1 VRSAG
6 KAPIQCPI
14 VRTLAAAL
22 LLFAALA
29 GTAQA
34 APGGHSSGSLAYV
47 AAAEHGRAGGVWL
60 ARADGSGAHRIA
72 AGEAPLLS
80 PDGRKLAFARV
91 ESRPG
96 RRSLLIL
103 SPRRRVVGRYFRFPQ
118 NAEPLAW
125 SPDSRYLA
133 VWTHRSASKGPPRLA
148 ILDTVARRAR
158 FVARGWIEGVSF
170 APRGADRLV
179 FGLGRRILY
188 SAPRDLYVVGA
199 RGGRA
204 RRLTEDG
211 NSLNPVW
218 GPQGILYDRRTLRAT
233 VPTHAPFLPAYE
245 IFLYRQGGSIQ
256 VTHLEPEPL
265 VGGLVPVAVS
275 ADGSHLL
282 ANYYEERFGS
292 VRGFPWAVDVPTGT
306 AQPLTPLESG
316 YVAEG
321 RGISRD
327 GSRVLVEDEP
337 AGLDRRLAYSSIAT
351 IPFAGGP
358 EQSLVRAAGAPSWS
372 LSGNTASPGGPW

>member
-1 VRSAG
+1 MVSA
-6 KAPIQCPI
+6 
-14 VRTLAAAL
+14 VMRTLAAAL
-22 LLFAALA
+22 FVLVATASAADA
-29 GTAQA
+29 AQT
-34 APGGHSSGSLAYV
+34 PGLAYV
-47 AAAEHGRAGGVWL
+47 AAAEHGRPGGVWL
-60 ARADGSGAHRIA
+60 ARADGSAPRRMA

-80 PDGRKLAFARV
+80 PDGRKLAFSRV
-91 ESRPG
+91 DSRPG

-103 SPRRRVVGRYFRFPQ
+103 SPRRSVVGRYFRFPQ

-133 VWTHRSASKGPPRLA
+133 VWTHGSFSRGSPRLA
-148 ILDTVARRAR
+148 IVDTVARRAR

-170 APRGADRLV
+170 APRGTDRLV

-188 SAPRDLYVVGA
+188 STPRDLFVVRA

-204 RRLTEDG
+204 RRLTDDG
-211 NSLNPVW
+211 ASLNPVW

-233 VPTHAPFLPAYE
+233 EPTHAPFLPAYE
-245 IFLYRQGGSIQ
+245 IFLYRPGGSIQ
-256 VTHLEPEPL
+256 VTQLEPEPL

-275 ADGSHLL
+275 ADGSRLL

-292 VRGFPWAVDVPTGT
+292 VRGFPWAVDVPTGA
-306 AQPLTPLESG
+306 AQALTPLQSG

-321 RGISRD
+321 SGISRD
-327 GSRVLVEDEP
+327 GSRVLVEEEP
-337 AGLDRRLAYSSIAT
+337 AGLDRRLAYSRIAT

-358 EQSLVRAAGAPSWS
+358 ARTLVHAAGLPSWS
-372 LSGNTASPGGPW
+372 HAGNTAWSPGPW